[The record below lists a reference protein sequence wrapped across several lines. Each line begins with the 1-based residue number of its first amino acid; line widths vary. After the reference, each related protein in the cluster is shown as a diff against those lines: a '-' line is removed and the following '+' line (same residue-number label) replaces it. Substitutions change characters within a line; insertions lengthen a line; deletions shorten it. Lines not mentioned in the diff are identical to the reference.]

1 MNRGGKETLPVLD
14 ADRFHVHTLA
24 PRKRRSPLNLTT
36 AWGDGIGNFV
46 PDEARVR
53 YQTVLSPDL
62 DPCEE
67 ILLEKAGPREFIHF
81 DPDAARAAIVT
92 CGGLCP
98 GLNNVIR
105 SAFFELHHNYGM
117 PEVLGIRY
125 GYMGMNPASKLEP
138 IRLTREFVETIHER
152 GGSVLGS
159 SRGAVEAG
167 VMVDFLVERRINIL
181 FCIGGDGTQH
191 GAQAVADE
199 ALRRSADIAVVGI
212 PKTIDNDIMYVSRT
226 FGFNTAL
233 EKAKEVIECAHVE
246 ATGAPNGIGL
256 VKLMGRDAGFIAAG
270 ATLAS
275 QEVNFTLVPECPFK
289 LEGEQGF
296 LPLLMKRL
304 KERGHAVIA
313 VAEGA
318 GQDLFDEAATGSD
331 ASGNRRHRDIG
342 LFLRDAIAA
351 YAAKCGVPINLK
363 YFDPSYI
370 IRSVPANSDDS
381 LFCNALARH
390 AVHAAMA
397 GKTGALTG
405 LWNDQFVHIPIAT
418 AIAEKKQV
426 SLEGE
431 LWLGVIEATGQ
442 PHWFK

>member
-1 MNRGGKETLPVLD
+1 MDSDQFR
-14 ADRFHVHTLA
+14 VHGLM
-24 PRKRRSPLNLTT
+24 PRKRRSPLKLSTI
-36 AWGDGIGNFV
+36 WGDGIGNFV

-53 YQTVLSPDL
+53 YQAVLSPDL
-62 DPCEE
+62 EPCEDVL
-67 ILLEKAGPREFIHF
+67 IEKAGPREYIHF
-81 DPDAARAAIVT
+81 DPAQTRAAIVT

-105 SAFFELHHNYGM
+105 SAFFELHHNYGVK
-117 PEVLGIRY
+117 EVFGIRY
-125 GYMGMNPASKLEP
+125 GYMGMNPASRLEP
-138 IRLTREFVETIHER
+138 VPLTREYVETIHER
-152 GGSVLGS
+152 GGTVLGS
-159 SRGAVEAG
+159 SRGSEDLG
-167 VMVDFLVERRINIL
+167 VMVDFLVARRINLL

-191 GAQAVADE
+191 GARAIADE
-199 ALRRSADIAVVGI
+199 ALRRGADIAVIGV

-233 EKAKEVIECAHVE
+233 EKAREIIDCAHVE

-256 VKLMGRDAGFIAAG
+256 VKLMGRNAGFIAAG

-289 LEGEQGF
+289 LEGKQGF
-296 LPLLMKRL
+296 LPMLMKRIRQ
-304 KERGHAVIA
+304 RGHAVIA

-318 GQDLFDEAATGSD
+318 GQDLFTDDDAECD
-331 ASGNRRHRDIG
+331 ASGNRRNRDIG
-342 LFLRDAIAA
+342 LFLKDAIAA
-351 YAAKCGVPINLK
+351 YATACKVPLNLK

-370 IRSVPANSDDS
+370 IRSVPANADDS

-397 GKTGALTG
+397 GKTGVLIG

-426 SLEGE
+426 SLESE

-442 PHWFK
+442 PHSFS

>member
-1 MNRGGKETLPVLD
+1 MD
-14 ADRFHVHTLA
+14 SDRFRVHGLT
-24 PRKRRSPLNLTT
+24 PRKRRSPLKLSTI
-36 AWGDGIGNFV
+36 WGDGIGNFV

-53 YQTVLSPDL
+53 YQAVLSPDL
-62 DPCEE
+62 EPFEDV
-67 ILLEKAGPREFIHF
+67 LLEKAGPREYIHF
-81 DPDAARAAIVT
+81 DPARTRAAIVT

-105 SAFFELHHNYGM
+105 SAFFELHHNYGVK
-117 PEVLGIRY
+117 EVFGIPY
-125 GYMGMNPASKLEP
+125 GYMGMNPASGLAP
-138 IRLTREFVETIHER
+138 VRLTREYVETIHER

-159 SRGAVEAG
+159 SRGSEDLG
-167 VMVDFLVERRINIL
+167 VMVDFLVARRINLL

-191 GAQAVADE
+191 GARAIADE
-199 ALRRSADIAVVGI
+199 ALRRRADIAVVGV
-212 PKTIDNDIMYVSRT
+212 PKTIDNDILYVSRT

-233 EKAKEVIECAHVE
+233 EKAKEIIDCAHVE

-256 VKLMGRDAGFIAAG
+256 VKLMGRNAGFIAAG

-289 LEGEQGF
+289 LEGTQGF
-296 LPLLMKRL
+296 LPMLMKRIG
-304 KERGHAVIA
+304 ERGHAVIA

-318 GQDLFDEAATGSD
+318 GQDLFADDEFVCD
-331 ASGNRRHRDIG
+331 ASGNKRNRDIG
-342 LFLRDAIAA
+342 LFLKDAIAT
-351 YAAKCGVPINLK
+351 YAAALEVPLNLK

-370 IRSVPANSDDS
+370 IRSVPANADDS

-397 GKTGALTG
+397 GKTGVLIG

-426 SLEGE
+426 SLESE

-442 PHWFK
+442 PHSFR

>member
-1 MNRGGKETLPVLD
+1 MDSEQFR
-14 ADRFHVHTLA
+14 VHGLS
-24 PRKRRSPLNLTT
+24 PRERRSPLKLSTI
-36 AWGDGIGNFV
+36 WGDGIGNFV

-53 YQTVLSPDL
+53 YQSVLSPDL
-62 DPCEE
+62 EPCEDVL
-67 ILLEKAGPREFIHF
+67 IEKAGPREYIHF
-81 DPDAARAAIVT
+81 DPAQTRAAMVT

-105 SAFFELHHNYGM
+105 SAFFELHHNYGVKD
-117 PEVLGIRY
+117 VLGIRY
-125 GYMGMNPASKLEP
+125 GFMGMNPASGLEP
-138 IRLTREFVETIHER
+138 VLLTREYVATIHER
-152 GGSVLGS
+152 GGTVLGS
-159 SRGAVEAG
+159 SRGSVDVG
-167 VMVDFLVERRINIL
+167 VMVDFLVARRINLL
-181 FCIGGDGTQH
+181 FCIGGEGTQH
-191 GAQAVADE
+191 GARAISDE
-199 ALRRSADIAVVGI
+199 ALRRGADIAVVGV
-212 PKTIDNDIMYVSRT
+212 PKTIDNDVMYVSRT

-233 EKAKEVIECAHVE
+233 EKAKEIIDCAHVE

-256 VKLMGRDAGFIAAG
+256 VKLMGRNAGFIAAG

-289 LEGEQGF
+289 LEGREGF
-296 LPLLMKRL
+296 LPMLMKRIE
-304 KERGHAVIA
+304 ERGHAVVA

-318 GQDLFDEAATGSD
+318 GQDLLGDGDAGDD
-331 ASGNRRHRDIG
+331 ASGNKRNRDIG
-342 LFLRDAIAA
+342 LFLKDAIAA
-351 YAAKCGVPINLK
+351 YGAACKVPLNLK

-370 IRSVPANSDDS
+370 IRSVPANADDS

-397 GKTGALTG
+397 GKTGVLIG

-426 SLEGE
+426 SLESE

-442 PHWFK
+442 PHSFK